1 MNIYFLIAAIL
12 TLLTSIGH
20 FTLGYRRFLKPMQ
33 QAQFEPVAKAA
44 MNCAFHYISVFL
56 VLATMVLFACGLM
69 LVSDMQSYSL
79 VLFIALNFILF
90 AIWQLYIGYF
100 SDIDG
105 AFHSLF
111 QWVFFIL
118 ISGFILLGTFSS

>member
-12 TLLTSIGH
+12 TLLISIGH

-33 QAQFEPVAKAA
+33 QAQFDPVAKAA
-44 MNCAFHYISVFL
+44 MNCVFHYISVFL
-56 VLATMVLFACGLM
+56 LLATMVLFTCGFM
-69 LVSDMQSYSL
+69 LVSIMQSYSL

-90 AIWQLYIGYF
+90 AIWQLYICYF
-100 SDIDG
+100 SDVANG
-105 AFHSLF
+105 FRSLY
-111 QWVFFIL
+111 QWVFFLL